1 VDARE
6 DRARP
11 RDAVGCL
18 CVGMTAQRWVVAGL
32 VPATSTIK
40 VIAAGGRTV
49 IKFTFPVV
57 LNPRESTLEGAEI
70 GIA

>member
-1 VDARE
+1 
-6 DRARP
+6 
-11 RDAVGCL
+11 
-18 CVGMTAQRWVVAGL
+18 MTAQRWVVAGL
-32 VPATSTIK
+32 VPATSIIK
-40 VIAAGGRTV
+40 VIAVGGRTV